1 MLFSRLSFELGE
13 GEIIGILGPSGCG
26 KTTLLRCI
34 CGLEEPD
41 SGRVYFSGE
50 DITDVPPES
59 RGIGLLFQKPVLY
72 PHLSV
77 SGNLSLASS
86 HGHEDALEEVG
97 LQGLGERGV
106 SRLSGGESQRLALAR
121 ALLSDPR
128 ALLLDEPFSAI
139 DADLS
144 ARLIDD
150 VRGILKHRGCPAVL
164 VTHNVEEA
172 ENFCDRIL
180 FMDSSSP

>member
-1 MLFSRLSFELGE
+1 M
-13 GEIIGILGPSGCG
+13 
-26 KTTLLRCI
+26 RCI

-50 DITDVPPES
+50 DITGVPPES

-97 LQGLGERGV
+97 LQGL
-106 SRLSGGESQRLALAR
+106 
-121 ALLSDPR
+121 
-128 ALLLDEPFSAI
+128 
-139 DADLS
+139 
-144 ARLIDD
+144 
-150 VRGILKHRGCPAVL
+150 
-164 VTHNVEEA
+164 
-172 ENFCDRIL
+172 
-180 FMDSSSP
+180 

>member
-1 MLFSRLSFELGE
+1 VLFSELSFELGG
-13 GEIIGILGPSGCG
+13 GEILGIIGPSGCG

-50 DITDVPPES
+50 DITNVPAES

-77 SGNLSLASS
+77 SGNLSLAKSD
-86 HGHEDALEEVG
+86 GHIEALEEVG
-97 LQGLGERGV
+97 LQGFGGRGV

-121 ALLSDPR
+121 ALLANPR
-128 ALLLDEPFSAI
+128 ALMLDEPFSAI
-139 DADLS
+139 DAELS
-144 ARLIDD
+144 ARLIED
-150 VRGILKHRGCPAVL
+150 VRGILKQRGCPTIL
-164 VTHNVEEA
+164 VTHNVVEA
-172 ENFCDRIL
+172 ETFCDRI
-180 FMDSSSP
+180 MIME

>member
-1 MLFSRLSFELGE
+1 M
-13 GEIIGILGPSGCG
+13 
-26 KTTLLRCI
+26 
-34 CGLEEPD
+34 PD

-150 VRGILKHRGCPAVL
+150 VRVILKHRGCPAVL

-180 FMDSSSP
+180 FMDSCSP

>member
-1 MLFSRLSFELGE
+1 M
-13 GEIIGILGPSGCG
+13 
-26 KTTLLRCI
+26 
-34 CGLEEPD
+34 
-41 SGRVYFSGE
+41 
-50 DITDVPPES
+50 
-59 RGIGLLFQKPVLY
+59 
-72 PHLSV
+72 
-77 SGNLSLASS
+77 
-86 HGHEDALEEVG
+86 G

-180 FMDSSSP
+180 FMDSSTP